1 MIELIKRLYTVA
13 GKQSGRITKM
23 LIFNTLK
30 SFFESFM
37 LGGVLF
43 ILMKICEGIFDK
55 NPVVIKD
62 VYTVAV
68 IELVGVVG
76 KITCGYFA
84 DKNKNTASYSFGAE
98 NRLIVGDRLK
108 KVNMGYFN
116 DNSLGD
122 VAGRMSTA
130 ISELETVGVFIIT
143 ALIAGTIQ
151 TVMMG
156 IFIFPFDMITGFI
169 ILATI
174 AIGVFINSLVQNK
187 MDRLTTVLL
196 KIRINLSAKTLEYV
210 KGISVLKAFG
220 KNKEIAK
227 ELEDSISATRKGFL
241 DIEKIM
247 APIQLLYLAV
257 FKLGIVAIIGT
268 SLLRFWN
275 GNLNPTK
282 AIMLIVASFVVFS
295 GIEMVGGMQNL
306 KGIAVQDLDSVMK
319 LRSLKMIDEG
329 EEVEINEPSV
339 ELKDVSFSYG
349 DGELFHKLNLT
360 VPSGKTTAIVG
371 FSGSGKTTLCNLVSR
386 FWDVTGGEVIV
397 GGKNVKDFNYDAFL
411 ADFSFVFQ
419 DVYLFD
425 DTVRN
430 NIKFGNQDA
439 TDEEMMEVA
448 KKARCHDFIMSLP
461 DGYDTVLQEGG
472 SNLSGG
478 ERQRISIAR
487 AMLKPSKIVILDEA
501 TSSIDPEN
509 EKQLLQA
516 LEYLLKDKTTIVIAH
531 KLNTIKNADQ
541 IIVLEKGGIE
551 SCGTHAELMQKSPV
565 YQKFVAYRESAT
577 KWEAR
582 S

>member
-1 MIELIKRLYTVA
+1 MRELIKKLYIVS
-13 GKQSGRITKM
+13 GEQSGRITRM

-37 LGGVLF
+37 LGGILF
-43 ILMKICEGIFDK
+43 LLMKICENIFDGK
-55 NPVVIKD
+55 MVTMND
-62 VYTVAV
+62 VYMVAV
-68 IELVGVVG
+68 IEMIGVIG
-76 KITCGYFA
+76 KITCGYLA
-84 DKNKNTASYSFGAE
+84 DRNKNIASYSLGAE
-98 NRLIVGDRLK
+98 NRIIVGDRLK

-130 ISELETVGVFIIT
+130 ITELETVGVFIIT
-143 ALIAGTIQ
+143 ALITGTIQ

-156 IFIFPFDMITGFI
+156 LFIFPFDALTGII
-169 ILATI
+169 ILVTI
-174 AIGVFINSLVQNK
+174 AIGIFINGLAQSK
-187 MDRLTTVLL
+187 MDKLTSVLL
-196 KIRINLSAKTLEYV
+196 KIKINLSAKTLEYV

-220 KNKEIAK
+220 KNKEVAK

-241 DIEKIM
+241 DIEKAV
-247 APIQLLYLAV
+247 APIQTLYVAI
-257 FKLGIVAIIGT
+257 FKIGTVAIIGV
-268 SLLRFWN
+268 SLMRFIN
-275 GNLNPTK
+275 GNIDATK
-282 AIMLIVASFVVFS
+282 TIMLIVSSFVIFS
-295 GIEMVGGMQNL
+295 GMEMVGGMQNL

-319 LRSLKMIDEG
+319 LRSLQMIDEG
-329 EEVEINEPSV
+329 EETCIADPEI
-339 ELKDVSFSYG
+339 ELRNVSFSYG
-349 DGELFHKLNLT
+349 DSELFHKLNLT
-360 VPSGKTTAIVG
+360 IPAGKTTAIVG

-386 FWDVTGGEVIV
+386 FWDVIDGEVLV
-397 GGKNVKDFNYDAFL
+397 DGKNVKEFNYDAFL
-411 ADFSFVFQ
+411 ANFSFVFQ

-430 NIKFGNQDA
+430 NIKFGNQGA
-439 TDEEMMEVA
+439 SDEEMIEVA

-487 AMLKPSKIVILDEA
+487 AMLKPSKIVVLDEA

-516 LEYLLKDKTTIVIAH
+516 LDYLLKDKTTIVIAH

-541 IIVLEKGGIE
+541 IVVLDKGGIE
-551 SCGTHAELMQKSPV
+551 SCGTHAELMEKSLI
-565 YQKFVAYRESAT
+565 YKKFVAYRENAA
-577 KWEAR
+577 KWEVGI
-582 S
+582 

>member
-62 VYTVAV
+62 VYIVAV

-187 MDRLTTVLL
+187 MDKLTTVLL

-268 SLLRFWN
+268 SLLRFWR

-329 EEVEINEPSV
+329 EKTEINEPSV

-349 DGELFHKLNLT
+349 EGELFHKLNLT
-360 VPSGKTTAIVG
+360 IPSGKTTAIVG

-411 ADFSFVFQ
+411 ANFSFVFQ

>member
-1 MIELIKRLYTVA
+1 MRELIKKLYIVS
-13 GKQSGRITKM
+13 GEQSGRITKM

-37 LGGVLF
+37 LGGILF
-43 ILMKICEGIFDK
+43 LLMKICENIFDGK
-55 NPVVIKD
+55 MVTMND
-62 VYTVAV
+62 VYMVAV
-68 IELVGVVG
+68 IEMIGVIG
-76 KITCGYFA
+76 KITCGYLA
-84 DKNKNTASYSFGAE
+84 DRNKNIASYSLGAE
-98 NRLIVGDRLK
+98 NRIIVGDRLK

-130 ISELETVGVFIIT
+130 ITELETVGVFIIT
-143 ALIAGTIQ
+143 ALITGTIQ

-156 IFIFPFDMITGFI
+156 LFIFPFDALTGII
-169 ILATI
+169 ILVTI
-174 AIGVFINSLVQNK
+174 AIGIFINSLAQSK
-187 MDRLTTVLL
+187 MDKLTSVLL
-196 KIRINLSAKTLEYV
+196 KIKINLSAKTLEYV

-220 KNKEIAK
+220 KNKEVAK

-241 DIEKIM
+241 DIEKAV
-247 APIQLLYLAV
+247 APVQTLYVAI
-257 FKLGIVAIIGT
+257 FKIGTVAIIGV
-268 SLLRFWN
+268 SLMRFIN
-275 GNLNPTK
+275 GNIDATK
-282 AIMLIVASFVVFS
+282 TIMLIVSSFVIFS
-295 GIEMVGGMQNL
+295 GMEMVGGMQNL

-319 LRSLKMIDEG
+319 LRSLQMIDEG
-329 EEVEINEPSV
+329 EETCIADPEI
-339 ELKDVSFSYG
+339 ELKNVSFSYG
-349 DGELFHKLNLT
+349 DSELFHKLNLAI
-360 VPSGKTTAIVG
+360 PAGKTTAIVG

-386 FWDVTGGEVIV
+386 FWDVIDGEVLV
-397 GGKNVKDFNYDAFL
+397 DGKNVKEFNYDAFL
-411 ADFSFVFQ
+411 ANFSFVFQ

-430 NIKFGNQDA
+430 NIKFGNQGA
-439 TDEEMMEVA
+439 SDEEMIEVA

-487 AMLKPSKIVILDEA
+487 AMLKPSKIVVLDEA

-516 LEYLLKDKTTIVIAH
+516 LDYLLKDKTTIVIAH

-541 IIVLEKGGIE
+541 IVVLDKGGIE
-551 SCGTHAELMQKSPV
+551 SCGTHAELMEKSLI
-565 YQKFVAYRESAT
+565 YKKFVAYRENAA
-577 KWEAR
+577 KWEVGI
-582 S
+582 

>member
-13 GKQSGRITKM
+13 GKQSGRLTKM

-55 NPVVIKD
+55 NPVVMKD

-187 MDRLTTVLL
+187 MDKLTTVLL

-329 EEVEINEPSV
+329 EKTEINEPSV

-349 DGELFHKLNLT
+349 EGELFHKLNLT
-360 VPSGKTTAIVG
+360 IPSGKTTAIVG

-411 ADFSFVFQ
+411 ANFSFVFQ

-516 LEYLLKDKTTIVIAH
+516 LDYLLKDKTTIVIAH

>member
-13 GKQSGRITKM
+13 GKQSARITKM

-37 LGGVLF
+37 LGGVLY
-43 ILMKICEGIFDK
+43 ILMKICEGIFDN
-55 NPVVIKD
+55 NPVVMKD

-174 AIGVFINSLVQNK
+174 AIGLFINSLVQNK

-227 ELEDSISATRKGFL
+227 ELEESISATRKGFL

-268 SLLRFWN
+268 SLLRFWR

-282 AIMLIVASFVVFS
+282 AIVLIVASFVVFS

-329 EEVEINEPSV
+329 EKNEINEPSV

-360 VPSGKTTAIVG
+360 IPSGKTTAIVG

-411 ADFSFVFQ
+411 ANFSFVFQ

-551 SCGTHAELMQKSPV
+551 SCGTHAELMEKSPV

>member
-1 MIELIKRLYTVA
+1 MIELIKRLYIVA

-43 ILMKICEGIFDK
+43 ILMKICEGIFDN
-55 NPVVIKD
+55 NPVVMKD

-76 KITCGYFA
+76 KIACGYVA

-130 ISELETVGVFIIT
+130 ISELETIGVFIIT

-174 AIGVFINSLVQNK
+174 AIGLFINSLVQNK

-247 APIQLLYLAV
+247 APIQLLYLVV
-257 FKLGIVAIIGT
+257 FKFGIVAIIGA
-268 SLLRFWN
+268 SLLRFFN
-275 GNLNPTK
+275 GTLTPTK
-282 AIMLIVASFVVFS
+282 SIMLIVASFVVFS
-295 GIEMVGGMQNL
+295 GIEMIGGMQNL

-319 LRSLKMIDEG
+319 LRSLQTIDEG
-329 EEVEINEPSV
+329 ERTEINEPLV

-349 DGELFHKLNLT
+349 EGELFHRLNLT
-360 VPSGKTTAIVG
+360 IPSGKTTAIVG

-386 FWDVTGGEVIV
+386 FWDVTGGEVTV
-397 GGKNVKDFNYDAFL
+397 DGKNVKDFNYDAFL
-411 ADFSFVFQ
+411 ANFSFVFQ

-461 DGYDTVLQEGG
+461 EGYDTVLQEGG

-516 LEYLLKDKTTIVIAH
+516 LDCLLKDKTTIIIAH

-541 IIVLEKGGIE
+541 IVVLDKGDIE
-551 SCGTHAELMQKSPV
+551 SYGTHAELMEKSLI
-565 YQKFVAYRESAT
+565 YKKFVAYRESVT
-577 KWEAR
+577 NWEVGV
-582 S
+582 

>member
-1 MIELIKRLYTVA
+1 MLELIKRLYIVA
-13 GKQSGRITKM
+13 GEQSGRITKM

-37 LGGVLF
+37 LGGILF
-43 ILMKICEGIFDK
+43 ILMKICEKIFD
-55 NPVVIKD
+55 NSPVVMRD
-62 VYTVAV
+62 VYTVAA
-68 IELVGVVG
+68 IELIGVVG

-84 DKNKNTASYSFGAE
+84 DKNKNTASYSLGAE

-130 ISELETVGVFIIT
+130 ITELETIGVLIIT
-143 ALIAGTIQ
+143 ALISGTIQ

-156 IFIFPFDMITGFI
+156 IFIFPFDMITGLI

-174 AIGVFINSLVQNK
+174 AIGLLINNLVQNK
-187 MDRLTTVLL
+187 MDKLTTVLL

-220 KNKEIAK
+220 KNKEVAK
-227 ELEDSISATRKGFL
+227 EVEDSISATRKGFL

-257 FKLGIVAIIGT
+257 FKLGIVAIIGA
-268 SLLRFWN
+268 SLLRFFN
-275 GNLNPTK
+275 GALTPTK

-319 LRSLKMIDEG
+319 LRSLQMINEG
-329 EEVEINEPSV
+329 ERKEINEPLIK
-339 ELKDVSFSYG
+339 LKDVSFSYG
-349 DGELFHKLNLT
+349 DSELFHKLNLT
-360 VPSGKTTAIVG
+360 IPSGKTTAIVG
-371 FSGSGKTTLCNLVSR
+371 FSGSGKTTLCNIVSR
-386 FWDVTGGEVIV
+386 FWDVTGGEVLID
-397 GGKNVKDFNYDAFL
+397 GKNVKDFNYDAFL
-411 ADFSFVFQ
+411 ANFSFVFQ

-430 NIKFGNQDA
+430 NLKFGNQAA
-439 TDEEMMEVA
+439 TDEEMIEVA
-448 KKARCHDFIMSLP
+448 KKARCHDFIMNLP

-516 LEYLLKDKTTIVIAH
+516 LDCLLEAKTTIIIAH
-531 KLNTIKNADQ
+531 KLNTIKNADR
-541 IIVLEKGGIE
+541 IVVLDKGGIE
-551 SCGTHAELMQKSPV
+551 SFGTHTELMEKSPI
-565 YQKFVAYRESAT
+565 YKKFVAYREIAA
-577 KWEAR
+577 KWEIGV
-582 S
+582 

>member
-1 MIELIKRLYTVA
+1 MIELIKKLYIVA
-13 GKQSGRITKM
+13 GEQSARITKM

-43 ILMKICEGIFDK
+43 LLMKICEGIFAG
-55 NPVVIKD
+55 NPIIMKD
-62 VYTVAV
+62 VYTVAMIEV
-68 IELVGVVG
+68 IGVIG

-84 DKNKNTASYSFGAE
+84 DKNKNTASYSLGAE

-130 ISELETVGVFIIT
+130 ITELETIGVLIIT
-143 ALIAGTIQ
+143 AMIAGTIQ
-151 TVMMG
+151 TVMVG
-156 IFIFPFDMITGFI
+156 IFIFPFDMVTGLI
-169 ILATI
+169 ILVTI
-174 AIGVFINSLVQNK
+174 VIGLLINSLVQNK
-187 MDRLTTVLL
+187 MDRLTKVLL

-220 KNKEIAK
+220 KNKEVAK
-227 ELEDSISATRKGFL
+227 ELEESISATRKGFL

-257 FKLGIVAIIGT
+257 FKLGIVSIIGI
-268 SLLRFWN
+268 SLIRFLN
-275 GNLNPTK
+275 GELNPTK
-282 AIMLIVASFVVFS
+282 SIMLIVSSFVVFS

-319 LRSLKMIDEG
+319 LRSLQTIDEG
-329 EEVEINEPSV
+329 ERTEINEPMV

-349 DGELFHKLNLT
+349 EGELFHKLNLT
-360 VPSGKTTAIVG
+360 IPAGKTTAVVG

-386 FWDVTGGEVIV
+386 FWDVTGGEVLID
-397 GGKNVKDFNYDAFL
+397 GKNVKDFNYDAFL
-411 ADFSFVFQ
+411 ANFSFVFQ

-430 NIKFGNQDA
+430 NIKFGNQAA
-439 TDEEMMEVA
+439 TDEEMIEVA
-448 KKARCHDFIMSLP
+448 KKARCHDFIMNLP

-516 LEYLLKDKTTIVIAH
+516 LDYLLKDKTTIIIAH

-541 IIVLEKGGIE
+541 IVVLDKGGIE
-551 SCGTHAELMQKSPV
+551 SYGTHAELMEKSPI
-565 YQKFVAYRESAT
+565 YQKFVAYREIAA
-577 KWEAR
+577 KWEIGA
-582 S
+582 

>member
-1 MIELIKRLYTVA
+1 MIELIKRLYIVA

-55 NPVVIKD
+55 NPVVMKD

-174 AIGVFINSLVQNK
+174 AIGLFINSLVQNK

-227 ELEDSISATRKGFL
+227 ELEESISATRKGFL

-268 SLLRFWN
+268 SLLRFWR

-282 AIMLIVASFVVFS
+282 AIVLIVASFVVFS

-329 EEVEINEPSV
+329 EKNEINEPSV

-360 VPSGKTTAIVG
+360 IPSGKTTAIVG

-411 ADFSFVFQ
+411 ANFSFVFQ

-516 LEYLLKDKTTIVIAH
+516 LDCLLKDKTTIIIAH

-541 IIVLEKGGIE
+541 IVVLDKGGIE

>member
-174 AIGVFINSLVQNK
+174 VIGVFINSLVQNK

-411 ADFSFVFQ
+411 ANFSFVFQ

>member
-1 MIELIKRLYTVA
+1 MIELIKRLYIVA

-43 ILMKICEGIFDK
+43 ILMKICEGIFDN
-55 NPVVIKD
+55 NPVVMKD

-76 KITCGYFA
+76 KITCGYVA

-130 ISELETVGVFIIT
+130 ISELETIGVFIIT

-156 IFIFPFDMITGFI
+156 IFIFPFDMVTGFI

-174 AIGVFINSLVQNK
+174 AIGLFINSLVQNK

-247 APIQLLYLAV
+247 APIQLLYLVV
-257 FKLGIVAIIGT
+257 FKFGIVAIIGA
-268 SLLRFWN
+268 SLLRFFN
-275 GNLNPTK
+275 GTLTPTK
-282 AIMLIVASFVVFS
+282 SIMLIVASFVVFS

-329 EEVEINEPSV
+329 ERTEINEPSV

-349 DGELFHKLNLT
+349 DGELFHRLNLSI
-360 VPSGKTTAIVG
+360 PSGKTTAIVG

-397 GGKNVKDFNYDAFL
+397 DGKNVKDFNYDAFL
-411 ADFSFVFQ
+411 ANFSFVFQ

-439 TDEEMMEVA
+439 TDEEMIEVA

-461 DGYDTVLQEGG
+461 EGYDTVLQEGG

-516 LEYLLKDKTTIVIAH
+516 LDCLLKDKTTIIIAH

-541 IIVLEKGGIE
+541 IVVLDKGGIE
-551 SCGTHAELMQKSPV
+551 SYGTHAELMEKSLI
-565 YQKFVAYRESAT
+565 YKKFVAYRESVT
-577 KWEAR
+577 KWEVGV
-582 S
+582 

>member
-1 MIELIKRLYTVA
+1 MIELIKRLYIVA

-43 ILMKICEGIFDK
+43 ILMKICEGIFDN

-76 KITCGYFA
+76 KITCGYVA

-174 AIGVFINSLVQNK
+174 AIGLFINSLVQNK

-227 ELEDSISATRKGFL
+227 ELEERISATRKGFL

-247 APIQLLYLAV
+247 APIQLLYLVV
-257 FKLGIVAIIGT
+257 FKFGIVAIIGA
-268 SLLRFWN
+268 SLLRFFN
-275 GNLNPTK
+275 GTLTPTK
-282 AIMLIVASFVVFS
+282 SIMLIVASFVVFS
-295 GIEMVGGMQNL
+295 GIEMIGGMQNL

-329 EEVEINEPSV
+329 ERTEINEPSV

-349 DGELFHKLNLT
+349 DGELFHKLNLSI
-360 VPSGKTTAIVG
+360 PSGKTTAIVG

-397 GGKNVKDFNYDAFL
+397 DCKNVKDFNYDAFL
-411 ADFSFVFQ
+411 ANFSFVFQ

-439 TDEEMMEVA
+439 TDEEMIEVA

-461 DGYDTVLQEGG
+461 EGYDTVLQEGG

-516 LEYLLKDKTTIVIAH
+516 LDCLLKDKTTIVIAH

-551 SCGTHAELMQKSPV
+551 SCGIHAELMQKSPV

>member
-43 ILMKICEGIFDK
+43 ILMKICQGIFDN
-55 NPVVIKD
+55 NPVVMKD

-156 IFIFPFDMITGFI
+156 IFIFPFDMVTGFI

-174 AIGVFINSLVQNK
+174 AIGLFINSLVQNK

-257 FKLGIVAIIGT
+257 FKLGIVAIIGI

-329 EEVEINEPSV
+329 EQTEINEPSV

-349 DGELFHKLNLT
+349 EGELFHKLNLT

-411 ADFSFVFQ
+411 ANFSFVFQ

-516 LEYLLKDKTTIVIAH
+516 LDYLLKDKTTIVIAH

>member
-1 MIELIKRLYTVA
+1 MIELIKRLYIVA
-13 GKQSGRITKM
+13 GEQSSRITKM

-43 ILMKICEGIFDK
+43 LLMKICEGIFDN
-55 NPVVIKD
+55 NPVIMKD
-62 VYTVAV
+62 VYTVAMIEV
-68 IELVGVVG
+68 IGVTG

-84 DKNKNTASYSFGAE
+84 DKNKNTASYSLGAE

-130 ISELETVGVFIIT
+130 ITELETIGVLIIT
-143 ALIAGTIQ
+143 AMITGTIQ

-156 IFIFPFDMITGFI
+156 IFIFPFDMITGLI

-174 AIGVFINSLVQNK
+174 AIGLLINSLVQNK
-187 MDRLTTVLL
+187 MDRLTKVLL

-220 KNKEIAK
+220 KNKEVAK

-257 FKLGIVAIIGT
+257 FKLGIVSIIGI
-268 SLLRFWN
+268 SLIRFLN
-275 GNLNPTK
+275 GELNPAK
-282 AIMLIVASFVVFS
+282 SIMLIVASFVVFS

-306 KGIAVQDLDSVMK
+306 KGIAVQDLESVMK
-319 LRSLKMIDEG
+319 LRSLQTIDEG
-329 EEVEINEPSV
+329 ERTEINEPMV

-349 DGELFHKLNLT
+349 EGELFHKLNLT
-360 VPSGKTTAIVG
+360 IPSGKTTAIVG
-371 FSGSGKTTLCNLVSR
+371 FSGSGKTTLCNIVSR
-386 FWDVTGGEVIV
+386 FWDVTGGDVLID
-397 GGKNVKDFNYDAFL
+397 GKNVKDFNYDAFL
-411 ADFSFVFQ
+411 ANFSFVFQ

-439 TDEEMMEVA
+439 TDEEMIEVA

-516 LEYLLKDKTTIVIAH
+516 LDYLLKDKTTIIIAH

-541 IIVLEKGGIE
+541 IVVLDKGGIE
-551 SCGTHAELMQKSPV
+551 SYGTHAELMEKSPI
-565 YQKFVAYRESAT
+565 YQKFVAYRESAA
-577 KWEAR
+577 KWEIGA
-582 S
+582 

>member
-1 MIELIKRLYTVA
+1 MIELIKRLYIVA

-43 ILMKICEGIFDK
+43 ILMKICEGIFDN

-76 KITCGYFA
+76 KIACGYFA

-174 AIGVFINSLVQNK
+174 AIGLFINSLVQNK

-247 APIQLLYLAV
+247 APIQLLYLVV
-257 FKLGIVAIIGT
+257 FKFGIVAIIGA
-268 SLLRFWN
+268 SLLRFFN
-275 GNLNPTK
+275 GTLTPTK
-282 AIMLIVASFVVFS
+282 SIMLIVASFVVFS

-329 EEVEINEPSV
+329 ERTEINEPSV

-349 DGELFHKLNLT
+349 DGELFHKLNLSI
-360 VPSGKTTAIVG
+360 PSGKTTAIVG

-397 GGKNVKDFNYDAFL
+397 DGKNVKDFNYDAFL
-411 ADFSFVFQ
+411 ANFSFVFQ

-439 TDEEMMEVA
+439 TDEEMIEVA

-461 DGYDTVLQEGG
+461 EGYDTVLQEGG

-516 LEYLLKDKTTIVIAH
+516 LDCLLKDKTTIIIAH

-541 IIVLEKGGIE
+541 IVVLDKGGIE
-551 SCGTHAELMQKSPV
+551 SYGTHAELMEKSLI
-565 YQKFVAYRESAT
+565 YKKFVAYRESVT
-577 KWEAR
+577 KWEVGV
-582 S
+582 

>member
-1 MIELIKRLYTVA
+1 MIELIKRLYIVA

-43 ILMKICEGIFDK
+43 ILMKICEGIFDN
-55 NPVVIKD
+55 NPVVMKD

-76 KITCGYFA
+76 KITCGYVA

-130 ISELETVGVFIIT
+130 ISELETIGVFIIT

-174 AIGVFINSLVQNK
+174 AIGLFINSLVQNK

-257 FKLGIVAIIGT
+257 FKLGIVAIIGA
-268 SLLRFWN
+268 SLLRFFN
-275 GNLNPTK
+275 GTLTPTK
-282 AIMLIVASFVVFS
+282 SIMLIVASFVVFS
-295 GIEMVGGMQNL
+295 GIEMIGGMQNL

-329 EEVEINEPSV
+329 ERTEINEPSV

-349 DGELFHKLNLT
+349 DGELFHKLNLSI
-360 VPSGKTTAIVG
+360 PSGKTTAIVG

-397 GGKNVKDFNYDAFL
+397 DGKNVKDFNYDAFL
-411 ADFSFVFQ
+411 ANFSFVFQ

-439 TDEEMMEVA
+439 TDEEMIEVA

-461 DGYDTVLQEGG
+461 EGYDTVLQEGG

-516 LEYLLKDKTTIVIAH
+516 LDCLLKDKTTIIIAH

-541 IIVLEKGGIE
+541 IVVLDKGCIE
-551 SCGTHAELMQKSPV
+551 SYGTHAELMEKSPI
-565 YQKFVAYRESAT
+565 YKKFVAYRESVT
-577 KWEAR
+577 KWEVGV
-582 S
+582 

>member
-1 MIELIKRLYTVA
+1 MIELIKRLYIVA

-43 ILMKICEGIFDK
+43 ILMKICEGIFDN

-68 IELVGVVG
+68 IELIGVVG
-76 KITCGYFA
+76 KIACGYVA

-174 AIGVFINSLVQNK
+174 AIGLFINSLVQNK

-247 APIQLLYLAV
+247 APIQLLYLVV
-257 FKLGIVAIIGT
+257 FKFGIVAIIGA
-268 SLLRFWN
+268 SLLRFFN
-275 GNLNPTK
+275 GTLTPTK
-282 AIMLIVASFVVFS
+282 SIMLIVASFVVFS

-329 EEVEINEPSV
+329 ERTEINEPSV

-349 DGELFHKLNLT
+349 DGELFHKLNLSI
-360 VPSGKTTAIVG
+360 PSGKTTAIVG

-397 GGKNVKDFNYDAFL
+397 DGKNVKDFNYDAFL
-411 ADFSFVFQ
+411 ANFSFVFQ

-439 TDEEMMEVA
+439 TDEEMIEVA

-461 DGYDTVLQEGG
+461 EGYDTVLQEGG

-516 LEYLLKDKTTIVIAH
+516 LDCLLKDKTTIIIAH

-541 IIVLEKGGIE
+541 IVVLDKGGIE
-551 SCGTHAELMQKSPV
+551 SYGTHAELMEKSLI
-565 YQKFVAYRESAT
+565 YKKFVAYRESVT
-577 KWEAR
+577 KWEVGV
-582 S
+582 

>member
-1 MIELIKRLYTVA
+1 MIELIKRLYIVA

-43 ILMKICEGIFDK
+43 ILMKICEGIFDN
-55 NPVVIKD
+55 NPVVMKD

-76 KITCGYFA
+76 KITCGYVA

-130 ISELETVGVFIIT
+130 ISELETIGVFIIT

-174 AIGVFINSLVQNK
+174 AIGLFINSLVQNK

-257 FKLGIVAIIGT
+257 FKLGIVAIIGA
-268 SLLRFWN
+268 SLLRFFN
-275 GNLNPTK
+275 GTLTPTK
-282 AIMLIVASFVVFS
+282 SIMLIVASFVVFS
-295 GIEMVGGMQNL
+295 GIEMIGGMQNL

-329 EEVEINEPSV
+329 ERTEINEPSV

-349 DGELFHKLNLT
+349 DGELFHKLNLSI
-360 VPSGKTTAIVG
+360 PSGKTTAIVG

-397 GGKNVKDFNYDAFL
+397 DGKNVKDFNYDAFL
-411 ADFSFVFQ
+411 ANFSFVFQ

-439 TDEEMMEVA
+439 TDEEMIEVA

-461 DGYDTVLQEGG
+461 EGYDTVLQEGG

-516 LEYLLKDKTTIVIAH
+516 LDCLLKDKTTIIIAH

-541 IIVLEKGGIE
+541 IVVLDKGDIE
-551 SCGTHAELMQKSPV
+551 SYGTHAELMEKSLI
-565 YQKFVAYRESAT
+565 YKKFVAYRESVT
-577 KWEAR
+577 KWEVGV
-582 S
+582 

>member
-1 MIELIKRLYTVA
+1 MIELIKRLYIVA

-43 ILMKICEGIFDK
+43 ILMKICEGIFDN
-55 NPVVIKD
+55 NPVVMKD

-76 KITCGYFA
+76 KITCGYVA

-130 ISELETVGVFIIT
+130 ISELETIGVFIIT

-156 IFIFPFDMITGFI
+156 IFIFPFDMVTGFI

-174 AIGVFINSLVQNK
+174 AIGLFINSLVQNK

-247 APIQLLYLAV
+247 APIQLLYLVV
-257 FKLGIVAIIGT
+257 FKFGIVAIIGA
-268 SLLRFWN
+268 SLLRFFN
-275 GNLNPTK
+275 GTLTPTK
-282 AIMLIVASFVVFS
+282 SIMLIVASFVVFS

-329 EEVEINEPSV
+329 ERTEINEPSV

-349 DGELFHKLNLT
+349 DGELFHRLNLSI
-360 VPSGKTTAIVG
+360 PSGKTTAIVG

-397 GGKNVKDFNYDAFL
+397 DGKNVKDFNYDAFL
-411 ADFSFVFQ
+411 ANFSFVFQ

-439 TDEEMMEVA
+439 TDEEMIEVA

-461 DGYDTVLQEGG
+461 EGYDTVLQEGG

-516 LEYLLKDKTTIVIAH
+516 LDYLLKDKTTIVIAH

>member
-1 MIELIKRLYTVA
+1 MIELIKRLYIVA

-23 LIFNTLK
+23 LIFNTLR

-43 ILMKICEGIFDK
+43 ILMKICEGIFDN
-55 NPVVIKD
+55 NPVVMKD

-76 KITCGYFA
+76 KITCGYVA

-130 ISELETVGVFIIT
+130 ISELETIGVFIIT

-174 AIGVFINSLVQNK
+174 AIGLFINSLVQNK

-247 APIQLLYLAV
+247 APIQLLYLVV
-257 FKLGIVAIIGT
+257 FKFGIVAIIGA
-268 SLLRFWN
+268 SLLRFFN
-275 GNLNPTK
+275 GTLTPTK
-282 AIMLIVASFVVFS
+282 SIMLIVASFVVFS

-329 EEVEINEPSV
+329 ERTEINEPSV

-349 DGELFHKLNLT
+349 DGELFHKFNLSI
-360 VPSGKTTAIVG
+360 PSGKTTAIVG

-397 GGKNVKDFNYDAFL
+397 DGKNVKDFNYDAFL
-411 ADFSFVFQ
+411 ANFSFVFQ

-439 TDEEMMEVA
+439 TDEEMIEVA

-461 DGYDTVLQEGG
+461 EGYDTVLQEGG

-516 LEYLLKDKTTIVIAH
+516 LDCLLKDKTTIIIAH

-541 IIVLEKGGIE
+541 IVVLDKGDIE
-551 SCGTHAELMQKSPV
+551 SYGTHAELMEKSPI
-565 YQKFVAYRESAT
+565 YKKFVAYRESVT
-577 KWEAR
+577 KWEVGV
-582 S
+582 

>member
-37 LGGVLF
+37 LGGVLY
-43 ILMKICEGIFDK
+43 ILMKICEGIFDN
-55 NPVVIKD
+55 NPVVMKD
-62 VYTVAV
+62 VYTVAA

-227 ELEDSISATRKGFL
+227 ELEESISATRKGFL

-306 KGIAVQDLDSVMK
+306 KGIAVQDLGSVMK

-329 EEVEINEPSV
+329 EEVEIKEPSV

-349 DGELFHKLNLT
+349 EGELFHQLNLSI
-360 VPSGKTTAIVG
+360 PSGKTTAIVG

-411 ADFSFVFQ
+411 ANFSFVFQ

-461 DGYDTVLQEGG
+461 DGYNTVLQEGG

>member
-1 MIELIKRLYTVA
+1 MIELIKRLYIVA

-43 ILMKICEGIFDK
+43 ILMKICEGIFDN

-68 IELVGVVG
+68 IELIGVVG
-76 KITCGYFA
+76 KIACGYVA

-174 AIGVFINSLVQNK
+174 AIGLFINSLVQNK

-247 APIQLLYLAV
+247 APIQLLYLVV
-257 FKLGIVAIIGT
+257 FKFGIVAIIGA
-268 SLLRFWN
+268 SLLRFFN
-275 GNLNPTK
+275 GTLTPTK
-282 AIMLIVASFVVFS
+282 SIMLIVASFVVFS

-329 EEVEINEPSV
+329 ERTEINEPSV

-349 DGELFHKLNLT
+349 DGELFHKLNLSI
-360 VPSGKTTAIVG
+360 PSGKTTAIVG

-397 GGKNVKDFNYDAFL
+397 DGKNVKDFNYDAFL
-411 ADFSFVFQ
+411 ANFSFVFQ

-439 TDEEMMEVA
+439 TDEEMIEVA

-461 DGYDTVLQEGG
+461 EGYDTVLQEGG

-516 LEYLLKDKTTIVIAH
+516 LDCLLKDKTTIIIAH

-541 IIVLEKGGIE
+541 IVVLDKGGIE
-551 SCGTHAELMQKSPV
+551 SYGTHAELMEKSPI
-565 YQKFVAYRESAT
+565 YKKFVAYRESVT
-577 KWEAR
+577 KWEVGV
-582 S
+582 

>member
-1 MIELIKRLYTVA
+1 MLELIKRLYIVA
-13 GKQSGRITKM
+13 GEQSGRITKM

-37 LGGVLF
+37 LGGILF
-43 ILMKICEGIFDK
+43 ILMKICEKIFD
-55 NPVVIKD
+55 NSPVVMRD
-62 VYTVAV
+62 VYTVAA
-68 IELVGVVG
+68 IELIGVVG

-84 DKNKNTASYSFGAE
+84 DKNKNTASYSLGAE

-130 ISELETVGVFIIT
+130 ITELETIGVLIIT
-143 ALIAGTIQ
+143 ALISGTIQ

-156 IFIFPFDMITGFI
+156 IFIFPFDMITGLI

-174 AIGVFINSLVQNK
+174 AIGLLINNLVQNK
-187 MDRLTTVLL
+187 MDKLTTVLL

-220 KNKEIAK
+220 KNKEVAK
-227 ELEDSISATRKGFL
+227 EVEDSISATRKGFL

-257 FKLGIVAIIGT
+257 FKLGIVAIIGA
-268 SLLRFWN
+268 SLLRFFN
-275 GNLNPTK
+275 GVLTPTK

-319 LRSLKMIDEG
+319 LRSLQMINEG
-329 EEVEINEPSV
+329 ERKEINEPLIK
-339 ELKDVSFSYG
+339 LKDVSFSYG
-349 DGELFHKLNLT
+349 DSELFHKLNLT
-360 VPSGKTTAIVG
+360 IPSGKTTAIVG
-371 FSGSGKTTLCNLVSR
+371 FSGSGKTTLCNIVSR
-386 FWDVTGGEVIV
+386 FWDVTGGEVLID
-397 GGKNVKDFNYDAFL
+397 GKNVKDFNYDAFL
-411 ADFSFVFQ
+411 ANFSFVFQ

-430 NIKFGNQDA
+430 NLKFGNQAA
-439 TDEEMMEVA
+439 TDEEMIEVA
-448 KKARCHDFIMSLP
+448 KKARCHDFIMNLP

-516 LEYLLKDKTTIVIAH
+516 LDCLLEDKTTIIIAH
-531 KLNTIKNADQ
+531 KLNTIKNADR
-541 IIVLEKGGIE
+541 IVVLDKGGIE
-551 SCGTHAELMQKSPV
+551 SFGTHTELMEKSPI
-565 YQKFVAYRESAT
+565 YKKFVAYREIAA
-577 KWEAR
+577 KWEIGV
-582 S
+582 